1 MRGLTNQITCQLVIQ
16 VIAPCPNFAGMEAL
30 ITYLLQFGYLTE
42 QQIALIKTKAQWK
55 KLSKGASFS
64 EAGIVSEEIG
74 YVTEGVC
81 RICYYN
87 KAGEGFT
94 RYFVYEDR
102 FAADF
107 SSFRDGLPASEYI
120 EAVTDC
126 VLLVF
131 SKADFNFLDKAVP
144 GWKDIFARI
153 TASVMENK
161 MKAASNMLVQD
172 AQSRYLHFIEYYPG
186 LANRVP
192 QAMLASYLGITPS
205 SLSRIRKSLR

>member
-1 MRGLTNQITCQLVIQ
+1 
-16 VIAPCPNFAGMEAL
+16 MEPL

-42 QQIALIKTKAQWK
+42 QQIAQIKAKAQMK
-55 KLSKGASFS
+55 TLPRGAYFS
-64 EAGIVSEEIG
+64 EAGVVSEEIG
-74 YVTEGVC
+74 YVVDGVC

-107 SSFRDGLPASEYI
+107 SSFRDELPASEYI
-120 EAVTDC
+120 EAVTDTS
-126 VLLVF
+126 LLVF
-131 SKADFNFLDKAVP
+131 TQEDYKYLASAVP
-144 GWKDIFARI
+144 GWNDMFARI
-153 TASVMENK
+153 TASVLENK

-172 AQSRYLHFIEYYPG
+172 AQSRYLHFLEYYPG

-205 SLSRIRKSLR
+205 SLSRIRKSIL